1 MKRKILIIV
10 TTLIGCFFLFI
21 ISFLIIEYKSVEIPE
36 SECEIIEGIV
46 TGIAEGGVKDVT
58 FTLAGTKNCFY
69 INRGLEN
76 QVNLADLER
85 EILGKKVTIFYSNH
99 TNILSGK
106 NSSRHIRKLKIGS
119 STFYSE
125 F

>member
-1 MKRKILIIV
+1 MKRKILIIIS
-10 TTLIGCFFLFI
+10 TFIGCLFLFV
-21 ISFLIIEYKSVEIPE
+21 ISFLIFEYKNVEIPE

-46 TGIAEGGVKDVT
+46 TGIGEGGVKDVK

-76 QVNLADLER
+76 QFNLADLER
-85 EILGKKVTIFYSNH
+85 QILGKKVTIFYSNH

-106 NSSRHIRKLKIGS
+106 NPSRHIRKLKIGS
-119 STFYSE
+119 NTFSE